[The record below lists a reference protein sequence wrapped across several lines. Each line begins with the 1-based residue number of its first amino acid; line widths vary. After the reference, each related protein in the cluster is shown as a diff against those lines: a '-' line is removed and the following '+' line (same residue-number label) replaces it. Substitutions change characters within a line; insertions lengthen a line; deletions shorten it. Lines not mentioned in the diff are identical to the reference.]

1 MAWLKEVAKPARIAG
16 KLLRSLVGLVLLGHL
31 LLIALVLVASLALL
45 AVNPRVTA
53 LMMYRGLTVH
63 QKAQP
68 IRFVPLRQIPRVA
81 RSMVIKLEDYRF
93 YQHHGVDLGAI
104 REAWAINA
112 SLGRT
117 VVGGSTIPMQL
128 ARNFFLTPRKTYF
141 RKYLEAIIAL
151 EMDLLM
157 PKDRILEL
165 YLNSIEWGRGIFG
178 IGAASAHYY
187 KSGVGGL
194 SLDQLRRLVTIITNP
209 IRFNVQ
215 TFMGSRQ
222 MSERYAYLVTRFP
235 DPSAEPLGPGPGAP
249 VPDAADAGA
258 SSPAG
263 DNGQTAPGST
273 IVPPAATPSV
283 PPGLPDAPPDGGSP
297 Q

>member
-53 LMMYRGLTVH
+53 LMMYRGLTTH

-93 YQHHGVDLGAI
+93 YQHPGVDLGAI
-104 REAWAINA
+104 RDAWAINA
-112 SLGRT
+112 SIGRT

-128 ARNFFLTPRKTYF
+128 ARNLFLTPRKTYF
-141 RKYLEAIIAL
+141 RKYVEAIIAL
-151 EMDLLM
+151 EMDLVM

-194 SLDQLRRLVTIITNP
+194 SLDQLRRLATIITNP

-215 TFMGSRQ
+215 TFTGSRQ

-235 DPSAEPLGPGPGAP
+235 DPSAEPLGPGSGAP
-249 VPDAADAGA
+249 DPDAMDAGA
-258 SSPAG
+258 SPTG
-263 DNGQTAPGST
+263 DNGQAAPGF
-273 IVPPAATPSV
+273 PPQSARR
-283 PPGLPDAPPDGGSP
+283 PG
-297 Q
+297 